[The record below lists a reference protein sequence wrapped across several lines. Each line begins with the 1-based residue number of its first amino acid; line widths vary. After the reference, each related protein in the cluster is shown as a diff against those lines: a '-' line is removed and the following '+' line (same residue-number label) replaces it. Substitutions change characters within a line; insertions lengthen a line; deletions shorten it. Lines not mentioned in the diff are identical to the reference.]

1 MSLRTKS
8 LYLSF
13 FFLLTLVSCEKPS
26 DIGLGLQGENN
37 LLGTTFEKM
46 NVAAGTV
53 VQPDSI
59 VAFKNNP
66 ILIGKATDGE
76 FGTISAAHYT
86 EVDLNGTGVSF
97 DIAPNTEADSMVLVL
112 AYTGYYYGD
121 TTVAMQVNVLKL
133 DENFKDA
140 QTYFTTSTIPGN
152 TVLGTT
158 TFKPRYHRTKNNKGT
173 PGSRLLR
180 IKLDRNFASQVLT
193 KSGQNDLS
201 TQEEFRKFWP
211 GIAIIPAPNS
221 AAGSLVGFFTKP
233 DTAGTPVLRVAGINL
248 YYKDKNGAPKFHNF
262 SLSGKYYFNTLKA
275 EGPGK
280 LPALAKGQELKSTDS
295 NNEVYIQEYT
305 GVKTLITFPEI
316 ETFKNGKG
324 NIYINYA
331 ELVIPVKAGTINP
344 SGKVAKAPESIILYE
359 STKNKRVA
367 KTTAGVSY
375 TVQRGDASAFGI
387 SRPVRALYAADS
399 NFYKADITSYA
410 QALFDGK
417 KANNGIIVSP
427 IAEDAFTATA
437 SGLTFPGT
445 ITANRA
451 IIDAGPGK
459 IKLRIYYSQLN

>member
-1 MSLRTKS
+1 MSLRTNS

-66 ILIGKATDGE
+66 VLVGKATDGD
-76 FGTISAAHYT
+76 FGTLTAAHYT
-86 EVDLNGTGVSF
+86 EISLNGTGVDF
-97 DIAPNTEADSMVLVL
+97 GIAPNTQADSMVLVL

-121 TTVAMQVNVLKL
+121 TTTSMTFNVLKL
-133 DENFKDA
+133 RENFQDN
-140 QTYFTTSTIPGN
+140 QTYFTTSIIPDEK
-152 TVLGTT
+152 VIGTT
-158 TFKPRYHRTKNNKGT
+158 TFKPRYHRTKTNGT

-180 IKLDRNFASQVLT
+180 IKLDNNFANEILA
-193 KSGQNDLS
+193 KSGQNELS
-201 TQEEFRKFWP
+201 TQEEFRKFWK
-211 GIAIIPAPNS
+211 GIAITPNANS
-221 AAGSLVGFFTKP
+221 ATGSLVGFFTKP
-233 DTAGTPVLRVAGINL
+233 DTAGTQVLRVAGINL
-248 YYKDKNGAPKFHNF
+248 YYKDKNNSPKFHNF
-262 SLSGKYYFNTLKA
+262 SLSGNYYFNTLKA

-280 LPALAKGQELKSTDS
+280 LPALAKGQELKSTNS
-295 NNEVYIQEYT
+295 NNETYIQEFT
-305 GVKTLITFPEI
+305 GVKTLISLPEI

-324 NIYINYA
+324 NVYINYA
-331 ELVIPVKAGTINP
+331 ELVIPVKQGTTNP
-344 SGKVAKAPESIILYE
+344 PGKIVKVPESIILYE

-367 KTTAGVSY
+367 KTTGGVSF

-387 SRPVRALYAADS
+387 TRPARALYVADS
-399 NFYKADITSYA
+399 SFYKADITSYV
-410 QALFDGK
+410 QALLDGK

-437 SGLTFPGT
+437 SGLAFPGT

-451 IIDAGPGK
+451 IIDAGAGK
-459 IKLRIYYSQLN
+459 IKLRIYYSQLK

>member
-1 MSLRTKS
+1 MSLRTNS

-26 DIGLGLQGENN
+26 DIGLGLQGESN

-46 NVAAGTV
+46 NVEASTV

-66 ILIGKATDGE
+66 VLVGKAADGE

-86 EVDLNGTGVSF
+86 EVGLNGTGVSF
-97 DIAPNTEADSMVLVL
+97 DIAPNTPADSMVLVL

-121 TTVAMQVNVLKL
+121 TTTTMKVNVLKL

-152 TVLGTT
+152 TVLGSLD
-158 TFKPRYHRTKNNKGT
+158 FKPRYHRTKLKGK
-173 PGSRLLR
+173 PSSRLLR
-180 IKLDRNFASQVLT
+180 IKLDQNFASQVLA

-211 GIAIIPAPNS
+211 GIAIVPASNS
-221 AAGSLVGFFTKP
+221 ATGSLVGFFTKP
-233 DTAGTPVLRVAGINL
+233 DTAGTPVVRVAGINL
-248 YYKDKNGAPKFHNF
+248 YYKDKKGESKFHNF
-262 SLSGKYYFNTLKA
+262 SLSGNYYFNAMKA

-295 NNEVYIQEYT
+295 NNEVYIQEFT

-324 NIYINYA
+324 NIYINHA
-331 ELVIPVKAGTINP
+331 ELVIPVKAGTIDP
-344 SGKVAKAPESIILYE
+344 AGKIAKAPESIILYE

-367 KTTAGVSY
+367 KTAAGVSY

-387 SRPVRALYAADS
+387 SRPARALYEADS
-399 NFYKADITSYA
+399 GFYKVNITSHV
-410 QALFDGK
+410 QALLDGK
-417 KANNGIIVSP
+417 KANHGILVSP
-427 IAEDAFTATA
+427 VAEDAFTATA

-451 IIDAGPGK
+451 IIDAGAGK
-459 IKLRIYYSQLN
+459 IKLRIYYSQLK